1 MHGLECPP
9 FRHNNGSAEFIH
21 VVRRRILHRSC
32 RHTLEVKPLA
42 AMSRMESVIARSRG
56 SACPVAAVGLA
67 AGEPQSWMERRVVA
81 AQIVLEIHRL
91 GRPDLSVPNR
101 QDMRG
106 YSPC

>member
-1 MHGLECPP
+1 MPADAGFCI
-9 FRHNNGSAEFIH
+9 GVAS
-21 VVRRRILHRSC
+21 
-32 RHTLEVKPLA
+32 TPLKSSPWLLV
-42 AMSRMESVIARSRG
+42 SRMESVIARPRG

-67 AGEPQSWMERRVVA
+67 AGEPRSWMERRVVA